1 MENEIMKVLELVQ
14 EGKLSNSE
22 AAEIISTLKEEAAPP
37 AVENDSYMSKSLKV
51 IIDSD
56 GDKVNVNLPLKLVK
70 SLHGAIENIPAV
82 QEYLGGADI
91 NLILDAI
98 SNNVEGPIVDVDS
111 AKGEIVKI
119 VIE

>member
-1 MENEIMKVLELVQ
+1 MKVLELVQ

-22 AAEIISTLKEEAAPP
+22 ATEIISTLKEEAASS
-37 AVENDSYMSKSLKV
+37 VVDNDSYMSKSLKV
-51 IIDSD
+51 IVDAE

-82 QEYLGGADI
+82 QEHLNGVDI

-98 SNNVEGPIVDVDS
+98 SNNVEGPIVDIDS
-111 AKGEIVKI
+111 AKGEKVKI